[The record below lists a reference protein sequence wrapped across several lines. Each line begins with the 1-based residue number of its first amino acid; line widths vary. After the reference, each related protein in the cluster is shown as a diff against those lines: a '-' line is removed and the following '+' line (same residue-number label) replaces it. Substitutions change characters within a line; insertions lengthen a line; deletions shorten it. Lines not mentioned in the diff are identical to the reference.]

1 MNLSNEAK
9 VTITILAAVFV
20 AFIGFRLMNDVPV
33 FRQSQKAYTY
43 FDRVD
48 GLTAGGYIF
57 INGVKV
63 GSVKQ
68 IDLVNSDSVRV
79 TMNFNLNIEIPNN
92 SVAYLESEG
101 LLDGKAIVI
110 ERGDSPEMI
119 EYEDTIKGVYSGGMM
134 ESLKEE
140 GEKLS
145 DDVSESFE
153 RLNSLLE
160 RLNNTVSTQNQGK
173 ISDILSELKV
183 TTGEISKMMKNKRG
197 DLESS
202 ISHAKRFMANLDTV
216 STNNKTRIDSA
227 LVGLERSLNEV
238 ETLSKELSK
247 TSNNLN
253 SILEKIDAGDG
264 TLGKMVNDPS
274 LYNNLDSL
282 SAEMKLLMK
291 NINENPQKYL
301 KNLKLIEIF

>member
-9 VTITILAAVFV
+9 VTITILAAIVV
-20 AFIGFRLMNDVPV
+20 AFLGFRLMNDVPI

-79 TMNFNLNIEIPNN
+79 TMNFNLDVHIPKN

-101 LLDGKAIVI
+101 LLDGKSIVI
-110 ERGDSPEMI
+110 KMGDSPETI
-119 EYEDTIKGVYSGGMM
+119 EYEDTIKGVYSGGMV

-145 DDVSESFE
+145 ENVSESFDK
-153 RLNSLLE
+153 LNSLLE
-160 RLNNTVSTQNQGK
+160 RLNNTVSSENQAK
-173 ISDILSELKV
+173 INDILGELQ
-183 TTGEISKMMKNKRG
+183 TTTAEVSQMMKNKRG

-202 ISHAKRFMANLDTV
+202 ITHAKRFLANLDTV
-216 STNNKTRIDSA
+216 STSNKTRIDSA

-247 TSNNLN
+247 TSTNLN
-253 SILEKIDAGDG
+253 NILQKIDSGEG
-264 TLGKMVNDPS
+264 SLGKMVNDPS

-282 SAEMKLLMK
+282 SAEMKLLIK

>member
-1 MNLSNEAK
+1 MNLSNEVK
-9 VTITILAAVFV
+9 VTITILAAIIA
-20 AFIGFRLMNDVPV
+20 AFIGFRMMNDVPV

-48 GLTAGGYIF
+48 GLTTGGYIF

-68 IDLVNSDSVRV
+68 IDLINSDSVRV
-79 TMNFNLNIEIPNN
+79 TMNFNLDIQIPKN
-92 SVAYLESEG
+92 SVAYLKSEG
-101 LLDGKAIVI
+101 LLDGKAIII
-110 ERGDSPEMI
+110 EKGDSSEMI
-119 EYEDTIKGVYSGGMM
+119 KYEDTIEGIYSGGML
-134 ESLKEE
+134 ESLKAE

-145 DDVSESFE
+145 DDVSESFG

-160 RLNNTVSTQNQGK
+160 RLNNTVSTKNQGK
-173 ISDILSELKV
+173 IDDILSELK
-183 TTGEISKMMKNKRG
+183 TTTAEVSQMMQNKRG

-202 ISHAKRFMANLDTV
+202 ITHAKRFMANLDTV

-227 LVGLERSLNEV
+227 LAGLERSLNEV

-247 TSNNLN
+247 TSTSLNN
-253 SILEKIDAGDG
+253 ILQKIDAGEG
-264 TLGKMVNDPS
+264 TVGKMINDPS

-282 SAEMKLLMK
+282 SAEMKLLIK